1 MCSSYVMDGATM
13 DSKASECELSSTVK
27 GFLRTDGG
35 YFYCGILATLSS
47 SAATEACTQLAIL
60 LNDYLLSA
68 IVQTTYNEWGA
79 LLFLDEINLI
89 CQYVDQLCTQMDDNS
104 EIKEALGPIKW
115 AAKILAL
122 DQPGDIRKYNIVQGS
137 SSSRPFRK
145 LDEALVRDIMSRRV
159 DFSKDVVSKI
169 KINIA

>member
-1 MCSSYVMDGATM
+1 LKRYIPNARFFKYLSLCCLTKIF
-13 DSKASECELSSTVK
+13 SKGNISAGQFPVRQIHPSL
-27 GFLRTDGG
+27 
-35 YFYCGILATLSS
+35 LSS